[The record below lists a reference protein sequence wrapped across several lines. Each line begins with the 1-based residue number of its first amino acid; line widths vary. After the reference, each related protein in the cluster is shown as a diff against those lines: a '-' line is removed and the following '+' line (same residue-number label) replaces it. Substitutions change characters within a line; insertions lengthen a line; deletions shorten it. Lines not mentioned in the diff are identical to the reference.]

1 MVTTSIIL
9 QAAQSLSSVDCSENL
24 EEACCLGFTVTKK
37 VGKAHLRNRT
47 KRRMRAAAG
56 EVFPQ
61 LGRPG
66 IDYVL
71 IGRYNTA
78 EVDFAKLTGD
88 MRQAVKRINKFF
100 RKEVVVA
107 SLAEEEPVYE
117 KTADSA
123 D

>member
-9 QAAQSLSSVDCSENL
+9 QAAQSLSAPGGSEAP
-24 EEACCLGFTVTKK
+24 EGCCCLGFTVTKK

-47 KRRMRAAAG
+47 KRRMRAAAR
-56 EVFPQ
+56 EVMPE

-66 IDYVL
+66 VDYVL

-78 EVDFAKLTGD
+78 EVDFTKLKGD

-100 RKEVVVA
+100 KKEAAA

-117 KTADSA
+117 KTADFA
-123 D
+123 N